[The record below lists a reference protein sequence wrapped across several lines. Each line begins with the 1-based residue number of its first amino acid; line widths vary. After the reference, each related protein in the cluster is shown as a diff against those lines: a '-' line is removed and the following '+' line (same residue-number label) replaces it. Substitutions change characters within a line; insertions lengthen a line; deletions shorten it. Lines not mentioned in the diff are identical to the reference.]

1 MIPSE
6 SASASCVTTAQ
17 SVATASEAATVLA
30 PSDSATATSTPVI
43 VQDTC
48 GGDDVSYQVALPT
61 AVNFQGTTYNAVYA
75 TTNSTIVF
83 GQMDNNY
90 STYPNTP
97 SISVN
102 AYDWVVLD
110 PANPNP
116 SNSYPAGWRAA
127 DEHLI
132 ITSSQ
137 AGFQVDLAV
146 RPYGQDA
153 SANPLST
160 IVVTASINPDSTL
173 TITYLSDVQQGLN
186 TRTGVRLPDGRVVS
200 LEEAGLTRVYV
211 APVVTAQEI
220 VQPTPTPSPSPSIEP
235 TPSPSPTSEPSPS
248 PSASP
253 TPTPTV
259 EPSPVPTPTPTVE
272 PQPQPSPTPS
282 PEPSP
287 TVNPSP
293 APTEPSPTPSPSP
306 QPTSEPS
313 PSATPTP
320 EPSPTPTAQPEPS
333 QAPAPSTPEPTP
345 VPSPTP
351 SPDTNTTEPT
361 PLPQPPIQ
369 EPSPTPTPIPS
380 PAPSPEPIPLPN
392 PVDTPAVEPTP
403 VPVPEPI
410 PNPIPQPEPSPSP
423 VEPPAPAPEPEPL
436 PETEPTAPPV
446 EEPAPEPIEPP
457 AEIDPPSPTPEP
469 LPPTDPE
476 PIEPLPPVEEPLE
489 PQEPESPEPPLEE
502 VPEEEP
508 LPETPVEPAPVDQ
521 EQESPSIESLP
532 TSEVI
537 KDILQDGTVTAS
549 EVTAL
554 LENVNADGK
563 LTEAEKEV
571 VAVAIV
577 AQFIDE
583 LAVPV
588 SALIEA
594 GLDFSDLPAETPVDV
609 REDENGNSVII
620 TAEVADALELLTSAS
635 EILSAI
641 FESPAQLL
649 FAIGNLGA
657 DMSPEEREEASK
669 TIIAATIIGNIAT
682 TTIATTIG
690 GIGYRRPN

>member
-1 MIPSE
+1 MIPSD

-17 SVATASEAATVLA
+17 SVATASTAATVLA

-83 GQMDNNY
+83 GQMDNNF
-90 STYPNTP
+90 SNYPNTP

-116 SNSYPAGWRAA
+116 SNSYPAGWRAS

-146 RPYGQDA
+146 RPYGQNA

-160 IVVTASINPDSTL
+160 IVVTASINADSTL
-173 TITYLSDVQQGLN
+173 TITYLSDVQAGLN

-211 APVVTAQEI
+211 APVVTSEAI
-220 VQPTPTPSPSPSIEP
+220 VQPTPTPSPSPSLEP
-235 TPSPSPTSEPSPS
+235 TPSPSPTSEPTPTASP
-248 PSASP
+248 SP
-253 TPTPTV
+253 TPTEPT
-259 EPSPVPTPTPTVE
+259 
-272 PQPQPSPTPS
+272 
-282 PEPSP
+282 
-287 TVNPSP
+287 
-293 APTEPSPTPSPSP
+293 PTPSPSP
-306 QPTSEPS
+306 QPTLEPS

-320 EPSPTPTAQPEPS
+320 ESSPTPTAQPEPT

-345 VPSPTP
+345 MPSPTP
-351 SPDTNTTEPT
+351 SPDTNTTTPTPPAPQPTPT
-361 PLPQPPIQ
+361 PL
-369 EPSPTPTPIPS
+369 PTPTPIPS
-380 PAPSPEPIPLPN
+380 PEPSPLPSPAPR

-403 VPVPEPI
+403 APAPEPT

-436 PETEPTAPPV
+436 PEPEPTPPPV

-457 AEIDPPSPTPEP
+457 AETAPPSPTPEP
-469 LPPTDPE
+469 LPPTE
-476 PIEPLPPVEEPLE
+476 PPIEEPLPPVEEPLP
-489 PQEPESPEPPLEE
+489 PQEPETPAPPVEEPPAPEPPAEN
-502 VPEEEP
+502 PQ
-508 LPETPVEPAPVDQ
+508 EPAPIEPAPQ
-521 EQESPSIESLP
+521 SPSIESLP

-537 KDILQDGTVTAS
+537 KDILQDGTVTAK
-549 EVTAL
+549 EVVAL
-554 LENVNADGK
+554 LQNVNADGK
-563 LTEAEKEV
+563 LTAEEKEI
-571 VAVAIV
+571 VATAIV
-577 AQFIDE
+577 AQFIDAP
-583 LAVPV
+583 AVPA
-588 SALIEA
+588 SALEEA

-609 REDENGNSVII
+609 RTDEDGNAVII
-620 TAEVADALELLTSAS
+620 TAEIADALELLAS
-635 EILSAI
+635 PAEIISAI
-641 FESPAQLL
+641 FESPAKLL

-657 DMSPEEREEASK
+657 DMSDEEREEATK
-669 TIIAATIIGNIAT
+669 TIVAATIVGNIAT
-682 TTIATTIG
+682 TTAMATFG
-690 GIGYRRPN
+690 SVGYRRPN